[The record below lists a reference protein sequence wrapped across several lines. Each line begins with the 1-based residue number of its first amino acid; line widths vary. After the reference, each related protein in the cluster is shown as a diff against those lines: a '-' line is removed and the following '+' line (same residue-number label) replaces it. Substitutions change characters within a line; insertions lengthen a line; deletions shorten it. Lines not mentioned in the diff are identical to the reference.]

1 MIIEISPKQFKHL
14 FPNDPHPFISE
25 EFLFLNKGKV
35 DKIVRLVEDQPKVH
49 IGLVAGI
56 KDGVFNTSFSSPFGG
71 FHYRRES
78 IHVSAIDQF
87 LEKLIKYFENNRI
100 GKANLS
106 LPPSL
111 YQESFNAKIINA
123 LIRFG
128 FSMQLP
134 EITSWINLNNFN
146 DRFSTKSSREFYNQ
160 AVRNKLQFNILSDID
175 AKRTAYDLIKESRA
189 RFNRP
194 IYMDFNDIMNTGELL
209 PVDFFGVTSATGDL
223 LSAMILYRFPNKIV
237 YAVLSGD
244 AEEGRNLRAVDFM
257 FFNIFDH
264 YKSEGFWYIDVGTST
279 ESGIPNGGLLRFKE
293 EREAVSSLRFSFSWE
308 A

>member
-1 MIIEISPKQFKHL
+1 MLIEISPKQFKHL

-25 EFLFLNKGKV
+25 EFLILNKEKV

-56 KDGVFNTSFSSPFGG
+56 KDGIYKTSYSSPFGG

-78 IHVSAIDQF
+78 IQVSTIEQF
-87 LEKLIKYFENNRI
+87 LEELIQYFKNNNI
-100 GKANLS
+100 KKANLS

-123 LIRFG
+123 FIRLG
-128 FSMQLP
+128 FTMQLP
-134 EITSWINLNNFN
+134 EITSWIDLNNFN
-146 DRFSTKSSREFYNQ
+146 GRFSTKSSREFYNQ

-175 AKRTAYDLIKESRA
+175 AKRAAYDLVKQNRA
-189 RFNRP
+189 RYNRP
-194 IYMDFNDIMNTGELL
+194 IYMDFDNILSTGKLW
-209 PVDFFGVTSATGDL
+209 PVDFFGVTSATGKV

-244 AEEGRNLRAVDFM
+244 TEEGRKMRAVDFL
-257 FFNIFDH
+257 FFKIIDH
-264 YKSEGFWYIDVGTST
+264 YKSEGFWYIDEGRST
-279 ESGIPNGGLLRFKE
+279 ESGMPNGGLLRFKE
-293 EREAVSSLRFSFSWE
+293 EHEAVSSLRFSFTWE
-308 A
+308 L